1 MPREKAESGE
11 RRSFTRSQLG
21 SLGRALAM
29 TKPYRVKFGIGLLAL
44 VLSSVLLLSFPYL
57 FGIMVNVAG
66 GKQTTFGLTVH
77 QVALVLVATL
87 MVQVVLSYVR
97 VYTFA
102 QVSERS
108 FADLRKRLFE
118 KLVWQP
124 MRFYDEHRIGEFMSR
139 ISADVAT
146 VQEMVSFTLA
156 EFIRQ
161 VLTLIVG
168 IVVIFLITPKLTLF
182 MLSTLPVLI
191 VLALVFG
198 RKIRRLSKK
207 TQDQLADVTAVA
219 EESFQSITVVKAF
232 ANEWLQSQRYAQG
245 LASLVQSAVRTARY
259 RGLFVSLILFI
270 LFGGMVA
277 VGWYGATLIQSD
289 ELDSGVL
296 LSFILYTAFIGGS
309 IAGLGEIYTQLQRS
323 AGASER
329 IFGWLDLDD
338 ERPGGEA
345 VAESLHVKGHIEF
358 SDVCFSYPSRPDVQV
373 LKDATFTIQPG
384 QKIALV
390 GKSGSGKSTLI
401 NLLLRFY
408 EPESGVIH
416 VDNREINTFELHSYR
431 QQFGIVPQEVVLF
444 GGSIR
449 ENIAYGK
456 PTATDDEIWAV
467 AEKAN
472 ASEFILQLPEGLD
485 TLVGNRGTKLSGGQR
500 QRVAIARAI
509 LKDPAILILDEA
521 TSALDA
527 QSEWLVQQALDHLM
541 EGRTTFIIAH
551 RLSTI
556 KRADMILVVQ
566 GGAIIEQ
573 GTHEELL
580 TREEGTYAGL
590 LRLQLQHSGLKH
602 KETEIPD
609 RF

>member
-1 MPREKAESGE
+1 MSREKAESGE

-21 SLGRALAM
+21 SLGRALAV
-29 TKPYRVKFGIGLLAL
+29 TKPYRVKFSIGLLAL
-44 VLSSVLLLSFPYL
+44 VMSSVLLLSFPYL

-66 GKQTTFGLTVH
+66 GKQTAFGLTVH
-77 QVALVLVATL
+77 QVALALVAVL
-87 MVQVVLSYVR
+87 IIQVALSYVR

-108 FADLRKRLFE
+108 FADLRKHLFE

-168 IVVIFLITPKLTLF
+168 IVVIFLITPKLTVF
-182 MLSTLPVLI
+182 MLLTLPLLI

-207 TQDQLADVTAVA
+207 TQDQLADVTTVA

-329 IFGWLDLDD
+329 IFEWLDLDD
-338 ERPGGEA
+338 ERPGAEA
-345 VAESLHVKGHIEF
+345 VTGALQVIGHVEF
-358 SDVCFSYPSRPDVQV
+358 SDVCFSYPSRQDVQV

-408 EPESGVIH
+408 QPESGVIC
-416 VDNREINTFELHSYR
+416 VDNREINTFELRSYR

-456 PTATDDEIWAV
+456 PNATVDEIWAA

-472 ASEFILQLPEGLD
+472 ASEFIHQLPEGLD

-509 LKDPAILILDEA
+509 LRDPAILILDEA

-566 GGAIIEQ
+566 GGAIIER

-580 TREEGTYAGL
+580 ARAGTYAGL
-590 LRLQLQHSGLKH
+590 LRLQLQQSGLKH